1 MTENQ
6 DTSKNKSINWKK
18 MLLICGIILLIGGV
32 VTTIIFFT
40 EPTAT
45 RAGATKETAMLVEV
59 TEVREGIFQ
68 PTIVATGTVQPAQDI
83 LLSPRVSGEII
94 QRSPS
99 FVPGGFVK
107 KGEILLQ
114 IDPADYKNT
123 LELRKSEL
131 HQVLADLAIEKGRQD
146 VARKDYQLIGGDTLS
161 EENEAL
167 VLREPQLNAVRASVE
182 AARAAVQQAALDLQR
197 TTIRAPFDAHIL
209 SRNADVGSQVAPGN
223 ELGRLV
229 GVDAYWVVA
238 TIPLSKLRWLSFPDA
253 DARGSMVRVR
263 DRTAWQE
270 GEYREGYLYKL
281 VGALEDQTR
290 LARILVLVPDPLA
303 YKADSAHVPP
313 LMIGAFMETH
323 IQGNE
328 ISDVIR
334 LSRDYVR
341 QDETVWVME
350 EGKLRIQDV
359 EIVFSDAEYAYIS
372 KGLDENDQVV
382 TTNLSTVVEG
392 AKLRLASADS
402 ISGQDSLESSEI
414 ENQSLGG
421 TP

>member
-1 MTENQ
+1 MLENQ
-6 DTSKNKSINWKK
+6 DIPNDKPVNWKK
-18 MLLICGIILLIGGV
+18 TLLICGIILIVGGV
-32 VTTIIFFT
+32 ATTLIFFT
-40 EPTAT
+40 EPTAM

-59 TEVREGIFQ
+59 TEVRQGTFQ

-83 LLSPRVSGEII
+83 ILSPRVSGEII
-94 QRSPS
+94 QRSPA

-107 KGEILLQ
+107 KGEVLLQ

-146 VARKDYQLIGGDTLS
+146 VALKDYELIGGDTLS

-182 AARAAVQQAALDLQR
+182 AARASVQQAALDLER

-209 SRNADVGSQVAPGN
+209 SRNANIGSQVAPGN

-238 TIPLSKLRWLSFPDA
+238 TVPLSKLRWLSFPDA
-253 DARGSMVRVR
+253 DAPGAMVRVR
-263 DRTAWQE
+263 DRTAWGE
-270 GEYREGYLYKL
+270 EEYREGYLYKL

-290 LARILVLVPDPLA
+290 LARILVSVPDPLA
-303 YKADSAHVPP
+303 YKADSVHVPP

-323 IQGNE
+323 IQGNN

-341 QDETVWVME
+341 QNETVWVME

-372 KGLDENDQVV
+372 KGLEENDQVV

-402 ISGQDSLESSEI
+402 TSGQDSLESSEI
-414 ENQSLGG
+414 ENQASGG
-421 TP
+421 AP